1 MDICW
6 SIYLI
11 RDESESLYAGI
22 STDVARR
29 FREHVEGGA
38 RSAKF
43 TRSRKRLELVYACRI
58 GSRSLAS
65 KVEYRLKRLKK
76 AEKEAIV
83 QRVETFSELLDRL
96 GLETTG
102 V

>member
-1 MDICW
+1 MNIW

-29 FREHVEGGA
+29 FKEHVEGGA

-43 TRSRKRLELVYACRI
+43 TRSRKRLELVYVCRI

-76 AEKEAIV
+76 VEKEPIV
-83 QRVETFSELLDRL
+83 QRAESVRELLDRL
-96 GLETTG
+96 GLEKTG
-102 V
+102 L